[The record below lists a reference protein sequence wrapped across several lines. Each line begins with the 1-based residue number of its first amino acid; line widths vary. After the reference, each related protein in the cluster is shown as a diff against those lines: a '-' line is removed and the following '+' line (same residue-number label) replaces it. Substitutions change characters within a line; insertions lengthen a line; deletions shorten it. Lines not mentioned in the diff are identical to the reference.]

1 MENQFLKNELIHP
14 WIWFKYFDDISF
26 ICTASESEL
35 DGFLEQLNNFH
46 PNLKFTHKHSREKI
60 IFLNVM
66 LKLIKVKLSP
76 ISTANLQMAI
86 STFILSHVTLVTQN
100 I

>member
-46 PNLKFTHKHSREKI
+46 PNLKFTHKHSREKT
-60 IFLNVM
+60 VM
-66 LKLIKVKLSP
+66 LELIKMNLSL

>member
-1 MENQFLKNELIHP
+1 M
-14 WIWFKYFDDISF
+14 
-26 ICTASESEL
+26 
-35 DGFLEQLNNFH
+35 LE
-46 PNLKFTHKHSREKI
+46 
-60 IFLNVM
+60 
-66 LKLIKVKLSP
+66 LIKVKLSP